1 MGAARIALLTRG
13 VAYLRERGMSM
24 GCGFAVG
31 TYHVRMRLS
40 RQRRLPCL
48 GVPIAFRGVL
58 NKFAT
63 PWRLAGGS
71 PAASYLLC
79 LAPRRPPKK
88 VTEERRPRDAAF
100 LRRVPTKIGLEAGNL
115 GCNAN
120 WRCQTP
126 PTRLKREIWTTDRIF
141 RNPVRSRRKL
151 DVFARY
157 QEYSVQMPYRYS
169 F

>member
-58 NKFAT
+58 NTFAT

-100 LRRVPTKIGLEAGNL
+100 LRRVPTKIGQEAGNETNSPSAQTCL
-115 GCNAN
+115 VPYPLPAQFL
-120 WRCQTP
+120 WRHPSGTP
-126 PTRLKREIWTTDRIF
+126 RMQCELALPNSTDQIKAGDMD
-141 RNPVRSRRKL
+141 N
-151 DVFARY
+151 
-157 QEYSVQMPYRYS
+157 
-169 F
+169 